1 MKKTGIFYGSTTG
14 VTESIAEQIASK
26 LGISDSDVHNVA
38 SKDVKVT
45 DDYEALI
52 LGSSTWGAGDL
63 QDDWYDFL
71 DKLAESNLNG
81 KTVALFG
88 CGDGCSFGDTFC
100 DAVGTIY
107 EKLQGKG
114 CTFIGAVKANGYG
127 FDASTAEVNS
137 GEFVGLLID
146 ENNESDKTES
156 RIQNWTEELKS
167 NL

>member
-26 LGISDSDVHNVA
+26 LGVSDSDVHNVGSA
-38 SKDVKVT
+38 DVKVT

-127 FDASTAEVNS
+127 FDASTADN
-137 GEFVGLLID
+137 
-146 ENNESDKTES
+146 
-156 RIQNWTEELKS
+156 
-167 NL
+167 

>member
-26 LGISDSDVHNVA
+26 LGVAQSDVHNVG
-38 SKDVKVT
+38 ST
-45 DDYEALI
+45 DAQTAENYEALI

-71 DKLAESNLNG
+71 DKLAGYNLNG

-88 CGDGCSFGDTFC
+88 CGDGASFGDTFC

-107 EKLQGKG
+107 EKLQNTG
-114 CTFIGAVKANGYG
+114 CTFVGSVKTDDYEY
-127 FDASTAEVNS
+127 DASTAEVN

-146 ENNESDKTES
+146 ENNQADQTES
-156 RIQNWTEELKS
+156 RIEAWTEEVKKS
-167 NL
+167 L

>member
-26 LGISDSDVHNVA
+26 LGIAQSDVHNVG
-38 SKDVKVT
+38 ST
-45 DDYEALI
+45 DAQTTENYEALI

-71 DKLAESNLNG
+71 DKLAGCNLNG

-88 CGDGCSFGDTFC
+88 CGDGASFGDTFC

-107 EKLQGKG
+107 EKLQNTG
-114 CTFIGAVKANGYG
+114 CTFIGSVKTNGYEY
-127 FDASTAEVNS
+127 DASTAEVN

-146 ENNESDKTES
+146 ENNQADQTES
-156 RIQNWTEELKS
+156 RIEAWTEEVKKS
-167 NL
+167 L

>member
-26 LGISDSDVHNVA
+26 LGVAQSDVHNVG
-38 SKDVKVT
+38 ST
-45 DDYEALI
+45 DAQTAENYETLI

-63 QDDWYDFL
+63 QDDWHDFL
-71 DKLAESNLNG
+71 DKLAGCNLNG

-88 CGDGCSFGDTFC
+88 CGDGASFGNTFC

-107 EKLQGKG
+107 EKLQNTG
-114 CTFIGAVKANGYG
+114 CTFVGSVKTDGYEY
-127 FDASTAEVNS
+127 DASTAEVN

-146 ENNESDKTES
+146 ENNQTDQTES
-156 RIQNWTEELKS
+156 RIEAWTEEVKKS
-167 NL
+167 L

>member
-14 VTESIAEQIASK
+14 VTEQIAEQIAAK
-26 LGISDSDVHNVA
+26 LGIVKTDVQNVGN
-38 SKDVKVT
+38 T
-45 DDYEALI
+45 DAKTAENYEALI

-63 QDDWYDFL
+63 QDEWYGFL
-71 DKLAESNLNG
+71 DHLANCNLNG

-100 DAVGTIY
+100 DALGTIY

-114 CTFIGAVKANGYG
+114 CTFIGSVSTSGYG
-127 FDASTAEVNS
+127 YSSSTAEVND

-146 ENNESDKTES
+146 ENNESDQTQE
-156 RIQNWTEELKS
+156 RIRKWTDELKQS
-167 NL
+167 L